1 MLIIYYVLSAISWLI
16 WLYCLFIVI
25 DAIMS
30 WMPFLTNS
38 SLGRLLDKIVNPYLN
53 LFRRGPIAKLA
64 YSTGIDLSAV
74 IGIFLLYFIQDYA
87 LQWLANILYKLVG

>member
-1 MLIIYYVLSAISWLI
+1 MIIYNVLSFISWII
-16 WLYCLFIVI
+16 WLYCLLIVI

-30 WMPFLTNS
+30 WLPFLANS
-38 SLGRLLDKIVNPYLN
+38 ALGRLLDKIVDPYLN
-53 LFRRGPIAKLA
+53 LFRKGPIAKLA

-87 LQWLANILYKLVG
+87 LSWIANILYKMVG